1 MQSLPLPIFPID
13 SKPCGLTYSEWST
26 KWWQWLLSIPK
37 SNNPAFDSTGTY
49 ANVNQNDPNV
59 FFLCQT
65 IESVA
70 SVPNRT
76 ITLPANRSI
85 FMPIINWI
93 STLHKDGETDREMIA
108 IAKER
113 MDVVANLEVTING
126 TTIKEGLEKYRARSP
141 FFDIILPED
150 NIVEVP
156 AGPTRCVSD
165 GYWIFLEPLKKDTK
179 LSSFSSCSSGVTK
192 IRVSYDLN
200 IL

>member
-37 SNNPAFDSTGTY
+37 SNNPAFDSTGNY

-165 GYWIFLEPLKKDTK
+165 GYWIFLEPLKKGTK

>member
-37 SNNPAFDSTGTY
+37 SNNPAFDSTGNY

-126 TTIKEGLEKYRARSP
+126 TTIKEGLEKYRAQSP

-156 AGPTRCVSD
+156 AGPTRCISD
-165 GYWIFLEPLKKDTK
+165 GYWIFLEPLKKGTK